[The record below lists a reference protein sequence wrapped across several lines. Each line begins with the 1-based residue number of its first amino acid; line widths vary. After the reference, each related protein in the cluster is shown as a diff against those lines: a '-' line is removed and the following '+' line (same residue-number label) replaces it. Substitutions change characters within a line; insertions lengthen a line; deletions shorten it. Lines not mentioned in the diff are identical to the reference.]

1 MSARW
6 LERSVLVTVGTGGVG
21 KTTLAAAIGLEAAA
35 RGRRT
40 LVLTI
45 DPARRLAQAL
55 GMRSLDHEPQQVP
68 ADRIRASAPRGALFA
83 MMLDTKRTFDEIVER
98 FTPDPE
104 LRRRIFA
111 NRIYRQLTDA
121 LSGSREYSA
130 LEKLAAIHAAGDY
143 DLIVLDTPPAAHALD
158 FLDAP
163 RRVLGFLDGGFLELL
178 LRPSRTGL
186 RLFRFGSE
194 LTLRGLERLTGLSFL
209 GDLSEFFGAFEAL
222 LGGFRE
228 RAERTQ
234 ELRRSRQCGFVLI
247 AGPDPEQV
255 RRAVA
260 FSLRLQQER
269 VHLTGLVVNRVR
281 TWPSG
286 RPPETGAEARKQ
298 AQGWLEPA
306 LGAERAARLVSVA
319 RRHAAAA
326 QRDAEHAEHI
336 EKSVA
341 LERSQMH
348 RIPLLAEDIHTPR
361 GLRRLRAHLFG
372 HAAHRDGSR

>member
-1 MSARW
+1 MSLHW

-21 KTTLAAAIGLEAAA
+21 KTTLAAAIALEAAA

-55 GMRSLDHEPQQVP
+55 GVRSLDHEPQQVP
-68 ADRIRASAPRGALFA
+68 ADRIGAASPLERGALFA

-98 FTPDPE
+98 LVADPQ

-130 LEKLAAIHAAGDY
+130 LEKLAEIHAAKHY

-178 LRPSRTGL
+178 LAPGRTGL
-186 RLFRFGSE
+186 RFLRVGST
-194 LTLRGLERLTGLSFL
+194 LTLRALERLTGLAFL
-209 GDLSEFFGAFEAL
+209 ADLSDFFGAFEAL

-228 RAERTQ
+228 RARLTAGL
-234 ELRRSRQCGFVLI
+234 LRGRSCGFVLV

-255 RRAVA
+255 RRAAA
-260 FSLRLQQER
+260 FSTRLREER
-269 VHLTGLVVNRVR
+269 VQLAGLIVNRLR
-281 TWPSG
+281 TWPGG
-286 RPPETGAEARKQ
+286 RIPAADQEACKEGQR
-298 AQGWLEPA
+298 WLEPT
-306 LGAERAARLVSVA
+306 LGVERAARLVEVA
-319 RRHAAAA
+319 RRQAEAAR
-326 QRDAEHAEHI
+326 RDAEHAGQI
-336 EKSVA
+336 EQSVA
-341 LERSQMH
+341 LERAVMH
-348 RIPLLAEDIHTPR
+348 RIPLLSEDIHTPR

-372 HAAHRDGSR
+372 

>member
-21 KTTLAAAIGLEAAA
+21 KTTLAAAIALEGAA

-55 GMRSLDHEPQQVP
+55 GVRSLDHEPQQVP
-68 ADRIRASAPRGALFA
+68 ADRIGAVSPRGALFA
-83 MMLDTKRTFDEIVER
+83 MMLDTKRTFDGIVER

-111 NRIYRQLTDA
+111 NRIYQQLTDA

-130 LEKLAAIHAAGDY
+130 LEKLAEIHAAGEY

-163 RRVLGFLDGGFLELL
+163 RRVLGFLDGGFLEIL

-194 LTLRGLERLTGLSFL
+194 LTLRGLERITGLAFL

-228 RAERTQ
+228 RAQLVAEL
-234 ELRRSRQCGFVLI
+234 LRRPACGFVLI

-260 FSLRLQQER
+260 FSNRLRQER
-269 VHLTGLVVNRVR
+269 VHLAGVVVNRMR

-286 RPPETGAEARKQ
+286 RPPDTGVEARKD
-298 AQGWLEPA
+298 AQRWLEPA
-306 LGAERAARLVSVA
+306 LGAERAARLVEVA
-319 RRHAAAA
+319 RRHAGAAR
-326 QRDAEHAEHI
+326 RDAEHAEHI
-336 EKSVA
+336 EKSIGLA
-341 LERSQMH
+341 PHEMR

-361 GLRRLRAHLFG
+361 GLRRLRARLF
-372 HAAHRDGSR
+372 R

>member
-6 LERSVLVTVGTGGVG
+6 LERSVIVTVGTGGVG
-21 KTTLAAAIGLEAAA
+21 KTTLAAAIALEAAA

-55 GMRSLDHEPQQVP
+55 GVRSLDHDPQQVP
-68 ADRIRASAPRGALFA
+68 ADRIRSASARGALFA

-98 FTPDPE
+98 FATDPE

-130 LEKLAAIHAAGDY
+130 LEKLAEIHAAREY

-163 RRVLGFLDGGFLELL
+163 RRVLGFLEGGFLELL
-178 LRPSRTGL
+178 LAPSRTGL
-186 RLFRFGSE
+186 RFLRFGSE
-194 LTLRGLERLTGLSFL
+194 LTLRGLERLTGFSFL
-209 GDLSEFFGAFEAL
+209 ADLSDFFGAFEAL

-228 RAERTQ
+228 RAKLAS
-234 ELRRSRQCGFVLI
+234 ELLRDPKCGFVLV
-247 AGPDPEQV
+247 AGPDPEQM
-255 RRAVA
+255 RRAVD
-260 FSLRLQQER
+260 FSARLREER
-269 VHLTGLVVNRVR
+269 VQLAGLIVNRIR
-281 TWPSG
+281 TWPTG
-286 RPPETGAEARKQ
+286 RPPPAAGPEACKE
-298 AQGWLEPA
+298 AQRWLEPA
-306 LGAERAARLVSVA
+306 LGVAHASRLVEVA

-326 QRDAEHAEHI
+326 ERDLVAAEHV
-336 EKSVA
+336 EKA
-341 LERSQMH
+341 LALDPSEMH
-348 RIPLLAEDIHTPR
+348 RLPLLSEDIHTPR
-361 GLRRLRAHLFG
+361 GLRRLRAQLFG
-372 HAAHRDGSR
+372 AARASSS

>member
-6 LERSVLVTVGTGGVG
+6 LERSVLVTAGTGGVG

-55 GMRSLDHEPQQVP
+55 GVRSLDHEPQQVP
-68 ADRIRASAPRGALFA
+68 ADRIGAAGSPRGALFA

-130 LEKLAAIHAAGDY
+130 LEKLAAIHASGEY

-163 RRVLGFLDGGFLELL
+163 RRVLGFLDGGFLEVLL
-178 LRPSRTGL
+178 APSRTGL
-186 RLFRFGSE
+186 RLFRLGSE

-228 RAERTQ
+228 RAELTSK
-234 ELRRSRQCGFVLI
+234 LLRSRACGFVLV

-269 VHLTGLVVNRVR
+269 VHLAGLVVNRMR

-286 RPPETGAEARKQ
+286 RPPDMGAEARKE
-298 AQGWLEPA
+298 AQRWLEPA
-306 LGAERAARLVSVA
+306 LGAERAARLLSVA

-326 QRDAEHAEHI
+326 RRDAEHAEHI

-341 LERSQMH
+341 LERGEMH

-361 GLRRLRAHLFG
+361 GLRRLRAHLFRPPR
-372 HAAHRDGSR
+372 AAR